1 MPVVP
6 TLDPSQRV
14 APTTDSAT
22 PVNSAMTADLLTQG
36 TRQVGQLGDALG
48 QAANVQSQM
57 AIDAQNLANQ
67 TRVNDALNQLK
78 TQQQDLMYN
87 PQTGV
92 QSQTGLKA
100 LQRDSGMSLADEY
113 TGKLNDSASQISSQ
127 LSNPVQQ
134 RLFAEQAGQITTQ
147 FHGATTQWE
156 GQQFKSYALSTQ
168 DGTIKLATNQIGLSY
183 NDPDAIDAGIKTI
196 KAAVYQAGTI
206 SGHAA
211 TEIEA
216 NQRTMTSNALS
227 NAIDTALQQGQI
239 TYANGLLKKYG
250 SDMTA
255 DDMLKVNGK
264 MTSYLG
270 AQAAQNTVTRVMS
283 AAGPALSNSP
293 FDRMVVITT
302 QSESGG
308 HETNPDGSTVTSA
321 KGAQGVMQV
330 MPTTNTDPGFGV
342 RPAQDSSPAER
353 ARVGRDYLQA
363 MLAHYGG
370 DPAKAWAAYNGGP
383 KTLDDAM
390 AKAQQAGAPGNWL
403 TYMPKETQAYV
414 QNNVATLQSN
424 NGVPRP
430 SKLDV
435 LNAVRADPVL
445 QQKPEWM
452 THAVTL
458 ASQQYDE
465 QTAAIKQQDDATL
478 AGVYRTL
485 ASNRG
490 NINSVSPADLARV
503 NPDDLPKVM
512 TFAKQM
518 NEGVN
523 STNTALYQT
532 YITSPNVM
540 AKMSNDQ
547 WQTQAPNFDEKDF
560 KHLTQIRA
568 DILNGTGSNSP
579 NSLNTGAM
587 TQTLNQRLTSIGINP
602 SPSMTGMSK
611 DVTGAE
617 RVGAIRQFV
626 TNSILDAQKEAGKK
640 FSEAEI
646 SEHIDTLFA
655 KSLTFRNYWDFG
667 AFQTSGSN
675 KTVNMMSMTAADI
688 PGDIKTNLTND
699 FKARGVTNPTDGQL
713 LGAYWTMKTLS
724 QKSVLA
730 NSN

>member
-14 APTTDSAT
+14 TSTTDPGT
-22 PVNSAMTADLLTQG
+22 PVQSAVSADLMTQG

-48 QAANVQSQM
+48 QAANAQSQM

-67 TRVNDALNQLK
+67 TRVNDAVNQLK

-100 LQRDSGMSLADEY
+100 IQRDSGMSLADEY

-127 LSNPVQQ
+127 LSNPMQQ
-134 RLFAEQAGQITTQ
+134 RMFAEQAGQIATQ

-196 KAAVYQAGTI
+196 KAAVYQAGQI
-206 SGHAA
+206 NGSAA

-227 NAIDTALQQGQI
+227 AAIDTALQQGQI
-239 TYANGLLKKYG
+239 TYANGLVQKYG
-250 SDMTA
+250 KDMTA

-264 MTSYLG
+264 MNSFLG
-270 AQAAQNTVTRVMS
+270 AQAAQNTVARVM
-283 AAGPALSNSP
+283 ATTGPALSNSP
-293 FDRMVVITT
+293 FDRMVSITLK
-302 QSESGG
+302 SESNDRDF
-308 HETNPDGSTVTSA
+308 NPDGSVVTSSA
-321 KGAQGVMQV
+321 GAIGKMQV
-330 MPTTNTDPGFGV
+330 VNGTNTDPGYGV
-342 RPAQDSSPAER
+342 RPAQDNSLAER

-390 AKAQQAGAPGNWL
+390 AAAQKAGAPGNWL

-414 QNNVATLQSN
+414 QNNVAQLQSN
-424 NGVPRP
+424 GGAQRP

-452 THAVTL
+452 AHAVTL
-458 ASQQYDE
+458 AGQQYDE
-465 QTAAIKQQDDATL
+465 QTAAIKQQDDANL
-478 AGVYRTL
+478 AGIYRTL
-485 ASNRG
+485 ATNRG

-512 TFAKQM
+512 DFAKKM
-518 NEGVN
+518 NEGVD

-532 YITSPNVM
+532 YITTPNIM

-547 WQTQAPNFDEKDF
+547 WQTQAPNFSEKDF

-568 DILNGTGSNSP
+568 DIINGTGSNSP
-579 NSLNTGAM
+579 NSLNTSAM

-602 SPSMTGMSK
+602 NPSMTGLNK
-611 DVTGAE
+611 DVSGAE

-626 TNSILDAQKEAGKK
+626 TNSILDAQKESGKK
-640 FSEAEI
+640 FSESEI
-646 SEHIDTLFA
+646 NEHIDSLFA
-655 KSLTFRNYWDFG
+655 KSLTFRNQLVVGPLSFDR
-667 AFQTSGSN
+667 ANT
-675 KTVNMMSMTAADI
+675 TVNMMAMTKDQIPDDVLPHLKAD
-688 PGDIKTNLTND
+688 
-699 FKARGVTNPTDGQL
+699 FAARGVPNPTDGQL
-713 LGAYWTMKTLS
+713 LGAYWTLKTMS
-724 QKSVLA
+724 QKLS
-730 NSN
+730 SN